1 MMEEV
6 LAGPEAQ
13 RLDQHFKPQAD
24 ACALKQLGARAGMS
38 RAALIV
44 ADEAH
49 TARLSPLSLGYHSL
63 SILGSHAAGM
73 KLLAERLG
81 LGGGN
86 LPPLSRA
93 HALKR
98 PNGTRRGR
106 GMFDEAVL
114 GRLERLYA
122 EDMAL
127 LAFPSP
133 G

>member
-24 ACALKQLGARAGMS
+24 ACALKQLG
-38 RAALIV
+38 
-44 ADEAH
+44 
-49 TARLSPLSLGYHSL
+49 YHSL

-81 LGGGN
+81 LGGGS
-86 LPPLSRA
+86 LPPLARA

-106 GMFDEAVL
+106 GVFDEAVL